1 VDFVFEHRQLILEG
15 FFRTVQLTVAAGL
28 LSLVFGTVLGI
39 MRVCPIPTLRW
50 AGAGYVNIVRNTPLT
65 LVFVFAVFGLP
76 RLDISFSFFVFA
88 IIALTV
94 YTSTFVCEALRSGI
108 NSVPGGE
115 IEAARSIG
123 LPFRQVLSLVVLPQ
137 AFRAVIPLLSN
148 IFIALT
154 KNTSIAVAFS
164 VAEATSIMRR
174 LQNQDARATWSL
186 LIVTAIGYIIL
197 TLALSFGFS
206 RLERRLSRAPAEARP

>member
-1 VDFVFEHRQLILEG
+1 VDFVFEHRGLILEG
-15 FFRTVQLTVAAGL
+15 FGRTVQLAIASGI
-28 LSLVFGTVLGI
+28 LSLVFGSVLGV
-39 MRVCPIPTLRW
+39 MRVCPIPPLRW

-65 LVFVFAVFGLP
+65 LVFVFAIFGLP
-76 RLDISFSFFVFA
+76 RLEIRFSFFVFA

-94 YTSTFVCEALRSGI
+94 YTSTFVCEAVRSGM
-108 NSVPGGE
+108 NSVAGGE

-123 LPFRQVLSLVVLPQ
+123 LPFRQVLTLVVLPQ
-137 AFRAVIPLLSN
+137 AFRRVIPLFSN

-174 LQNQDARATWSL
+174 LQNQDARATFAL
-186 LIVTAIGYIIL
+186 LFVTAAGYLIL
-197 TLALSFGFS
+197 TLALSYSFS
-206 RLERRLSRAPAEARP
+206 RLERRIATPR

>member
-1 VDFVFEHRQLILEG
+1 MDFVFDHRQLILDG
-15 FFRTVQLTVAAGL
+15 FSRTVQLAVAAGL
-28 LSLVFGTVLGI
+28 LSLFFGTVLGI

-76 RLDISFSFFVFA
+76 RLDVSFSFFVFA

-94 YTSTFVCEALRSGI
+94 YTSTFVCESLRSGI

-115 IEAARSIG
+115 IEAARAIG
-123 LPFRQVLSLVVLPQ
+123 LPFRLVLILVVLPQ

-174 LQNQDARATWSL
+174 LQNEDARATFPL
-186 LIVTAIGYIIL
+186 LIVTALGYIVL
-197 TLALSFGFS
+197 TLALSFAFS
-206 RLERRLSRAPAEARP
+206 RLERRLAPSPAGTRS